1 MADSAAD
8 ADVVPVV
15 PDALDMSPSADCNC
29 CRRPARLLEVSARL
43 DVVDAELAE
52 AVVGLLPLLTP
63 PVLPLSP
70 EGGGGG
76 GPSPKLL

>member
-1 MADSAAD
+1 MEDSAAD
-8 ADVVPVV
+8 AEVVPVV
-15 PDALDMSPSADCNC
+15 PDKLDMSPSADCNC

-52 AVVGLLPLLTP
+52 AVVVPLPTP
-63 PVLPLSP
+63 LVLPLSP
-70 EGGGGG
+70 VGGGGG